1 MGPPLQKRLFPSWTV
16 LGHHP
21 EPPTRGAGGA
31 LPLASHP
38 SRGLRLLGRLRV
50 PPVGCP
56 CPAWGFWVAQLSLNP
71 LGRFS
76 PPLKEAAGPPRAGD
90 VCTEAATGEGMFP
103 SPGGLFPWEESV
115 RSEAHPRTQTFH
127 PCCFPAAPLAGAGVP
142 SWLISQFHFSLC
154 FREVGRACPALR
166 SHSFVLWDLPG
177 GRNPAAPGCTAPRA
191 CCAPGG
197 VGDTHRDPKTY
208 TLGGAGHWQLPQV
221 WGWNPIPWFWLGL
234 GLEPNSLV
242 LAGSRAGQEDPS
254 LEDTVAR
261 RRAEQKILLVPF
273 SCHAGSSR
281 LPK

>member
-1 MGPPLQKRLFPSWTV
+1 MS
-16 LGHHP
+16 
-21 EPPTRGAGGA
+21 A
-31 LPLASHP
+31 L
-38 SRGLRLLGRLRV
+38 R
-50 PPVGCP
+50 
-56 CPAWGFWVAQLSLNP
+56 QP
-71 LGRFS
+71 LGKGCS
-76 PPLKEAAGPPRAGD
+76 LLL
-90 VCTEAATGEGMFP
+90 
-103 SPGGLFPWEESV
+103 GGLFPREESV

-166 SHSFVLWDLPG
+166 SHFFVLWDLPG

-197 VGDTHRDPKTY
+197 VGDTHRPQNLHPGRSR
-208 TLGGAGHWQLPQV
+208 TLAAPS
-221 WGWNPIPWFWLGL
+221 GL

-242 LAGSRAGQEDPS
+242 LAGIGIGTHFPGAGWEQSRPGGS
-254 LEDTVAR
+254 ILEDTVAR

-273 SCHAGSSR
+273 FCHAGSSR